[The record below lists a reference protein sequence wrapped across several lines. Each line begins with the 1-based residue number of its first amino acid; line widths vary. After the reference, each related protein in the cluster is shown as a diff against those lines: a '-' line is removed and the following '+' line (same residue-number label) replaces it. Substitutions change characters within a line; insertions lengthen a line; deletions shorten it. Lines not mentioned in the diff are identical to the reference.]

1 MVVKMAKM
9 MKSRRLRKRVRKTL
23 GALFLAS
30 AIAVAA
36 IPVDGL
42 QASTPDGVLG
52 VTIKG
57 KTGGTTDATDGIP
70 FVKNTEPI
78 YVDGVYQFAYVN
90 VGESTNKVA
99 VILGYNS
106 SGHTLEGG
114 KLTIPDTLNVY
125 DKFTDV
131 QGSTDGYVAVGQQL
145 NFLFYERTVHKRDP
159 QTNELLY
166 KEVKEIKD
174 HYVLLDGRKIMI
186 EDYLANPSAYPGR
199 ETEKVQAT
207 DAEGNPR
214 YDDKGNPVMEE
225 LMDKDINGNPIPV
238 YKVVQQEVTIKGDP
252 IMQKEYLPCYYNTR
266 NAEDGWGHFEKDQL
280 YTRIDS
286 TKYDKT
292 DAGNFRG
299 VNKDEQWI
307 TGVAVEYIGNQ
318 VLKKVTK
325 DQKEVITD
333 SDGNMKEITY
343 TVDGYVAGD
352 WITPAKVASGE
363 HKGVFA
369 QTGAIVELEIGSNL
383 KGIGDY
389 AFYFCTGLKT
399 IDLSRNRQLGVIGNH
414 AFDSCLYIE
423 KINVPSNCN
432 MIWIGDHAF
441 YKCQNLQSF
450 SVPVSVQKIGDGAF
464 EDCQALTT
472 VEMFNAVDTIG
483 DHAFK
488 DCVSLTSLTIP
499 QNVVGNLGYNEDH
512 PNYGNKLSLNM
523 VEGCKALKS
532 ITVRN
537 SNADFAESKD
547 KDKKV
552 TYGFDD
558 FIKEMPATFY
568 FEGVDTANG
577 SDTAKKDTLHYTAN
591 ENSIA
596 FKYLND
602 DTYEIVKK
610 QIDGENV
617 YRAIYRVNSQNTL
630 KYCHID
636 QGMSDIDMPS
646 TIGPYKIVTI
656 GADSFQ
662 YNCFI
667 QKVKIPASVRTI
679 ADNAFLGCH
688 NLTDVI
694 FEEPVQCEIGNN
706 AFKTQEAINHR
717 PGCNGELLP
726 EEKLRLTFTGPISYE
741 SGPFKYAMNPKNNVN
756 SGTQS
761 RAYIKYYSGWPTN
774 LTVQYNETTGKN
786 ELVDYPTFSGIS
798 EYDTNSYPYMT
809 KDYVEAAGKA
819 VDAYKDAKGDLTKLT
834 DYQRQIIN
842 SALNISLPQGIES
855 VKDGLFVEK
864 EKEETSD
871 VNKTLTTNGIA
882 EILPNTFEGFK
893 NLKSVFINGAT
904 SSIGDYAFKDCTKLD
919 TVEISPNVNS
929 LGVRPFAGCTS
940 LTDVSF
946 QGGDNFVC
954 DEAII
959 FGLNN
964 GEKNTVVQC
973 LETRG
978 NKKGATSIK
987 AEELAGVTGLAK
999 EAFYDCAGL
1008 GSVDLKGSSI
1018 DKVPEGAFAASAG
1031 NKSTVYSIYLPKT
1044 CKQIQNEA
1052 FKNSAVRYV
1061 EIPGSV
1067 SYIDLNAFNTDKNS
1081 PNKDVNPIWEDPHSI
1096 DFYCEP
1102 DSAANIY
1109 ASNHSNINIS
1119 DKPVEREWEVTF
1131 WVTDRGVEGAV
1142 PRILDEPQIV
1152 KDGEDAVPPEVPEYE
1167 GYKFLYWS
1175 PDYHGVGKNLDVT
1188 AVYEYID
1195 PDTTKLEV
1203 TFLDHD
1209 DTVLKVDR
1217 VFPGDDAVPPAPDPV
1232 REGYRFTGWRPAFT
1246 NITTDMVTYAQY
1258 EKIDSEEFK
1267 YNVTFLDYDDTVLK
1281 VDRVTPGEDAQ
1292 PPLPPSREDYT
1303 FLGWRPDYTNVTEDR
1318 TIYAQYEKMDSDDF
1332 RHVVTFLDYNDEV
1345 LKVERV
1351 SEGNDAQP
1359 PTEPTREGYR
1369 FTGWRPDYRNI
1380 TENVMI
1386 YAQYEK
1392 VDSDELKHNVV
1403 FVDYDEEVL
1412 KVDRV
1417 STGQDAQP
1425 PLPPSR
1431 EGYIFSG
1438 WRPDYKNVTEDL
1450 RIYAQYEKVDSE
1462 DTKFVVRFIDF
1473 DDNVLST
1480 QRVIPGED
1488 AIEPKDPTRE
1498 GYRFTGWRP
1507 AITNIQ
1513 KNLDTYAQY
1522 EQTGGGTQTP
1532 PDSPEPTAT
1541 PAPGST
1547 ATPAPGPTATP
1558 APGEPTPTPVPFYTL
1573 TVRNGSGSGSYI
1585 AGAQVIVIADN
1596 PDSNSEFSHWTI
1608 DPGTAVVA
1616 SKDTIGT
1623 ILTMPACNVT
1633 MTANYK
1639 ARVNNGNGNTS
1650 TNTVTRPSGGS
1661 SGGNTGTSSN
1671 GSSNGTTVVINKN
1684 GLSNTGVVSVTVNG
1698 SSDNFVVKI
1707 SEDANATEAV
1717 LRALMGQY
1725 SDMSKIAYFPMD
1737 ISLYDSTGTAKIT
1750 DTTGLAV
1757 NITLPIPDSLI
1768 PYAGNNKVAGVV
1780 NGQLDKLAPKFTTIS
1795 GVPCISFTATHF
1807 SPYVIYVDTSN
1818 LSEASIRDNTPKT
1831 GDGIHPKWFLAMGLA
1846 CISFVLFIK
1855 KDKKAVP
1862 VKVAAR

>member
-23 GALFLAS
+23 GALFMAS

-42 QASTPDGVLG
+42 QASTGAGGVLG
-52 VTIKG
+52 VTLEQKDSTIPLV
-57 KTGGTTDATDGIP
+57 DA
-70 FVKNTEPI
+70 KEPI

-90 VGESTNKVA
+90 VGGSANKVA

-106 SGHTLEGG
+106 TGHTLEGG

-131 QGSTDGYVAVGQQL
+131 QGSSEGYVAVGQQL
-145 NFLFYERTVHKRDP
+145 NFLFYQHVVHERDP

-166 KEVKEIKD
+166 KEIKENKD
-174 HYVLLDGRKIMI
+174 HYVLLDGRTVLI
-186 EDYLANPSAYPGR
+186 EDYDANPSAYGGR
-199 ETEKVQAT
+199 ETEKVQKT
-207 DAEGNPR
+207 DENDEPVYDSQNQPVYIDKTDIHGN
-214 YDDKGNPVMEE
+214 
-225 LMDKDINGNPIPV
+225 PV
-238 YKVVQQEVTIKGDP
+238 YKVVQKEVTIKGDP
-252 IMQKEYLPCYYNTR
+252 ITHIEYLPCYYNTR
-266 NAEDGWGHFEKDQL
+266 NAEDGWGHFANDEL
-280 YTRIDS
+280 YTRVDS
-286 TKYDKT
+286 TKYDKLEVS
-292 DAGNFRG
+292 NFKR
-299 VNKDEQWI
+299 VAANEQWI
-307 TGVAVEYIGNQ
+307 TNVAVEYIGNQ
-318 VLKKVTK
+318 VLDKVT
-325 DQKEVITD
+325 D
-333 SDGNMKEITY
+333 SNGEERY
-343 TVDGYVAGD
+343 AAGE
-352 WITPAKVASGE
+352 WITSAKVASGA

-369 QTGAIVELEIGSNL
+369 QTGAIVDLVIGPNL

-389 AFYFCTGLKT
+389 AFYFCTGLKS
-399 IDLSRNRQLGVIGNH
+399 IDLTKNTDLEVIGNH

-423 KINVPSNCN
+423 KINVPTNCN
-432 MIWIGDHAF
+432 LKWIGDHAF
-441 YKCQNLQSF
+441 YKCQYLESF
-450 SVPVSVQKIGDGAF
+450 SVPVQVQKIGDGAF
-464 EDCQALTT
+464 EECLALTT
-472 VEMFNAVDTIG
+472 VEMFNGVDTIG

-488 DCVSLTSLTIP
+488 DCEALTSLTIP
-499 QNVVGNLGYNEDH
+499 ANVVGNKGYNDKH
-512 PNYGNKLSLNM
+512 PNYGDKLSLSM

-532 ITVRN
+532 ITVINR
-537 SNADFAESKD
+537 NADFDEGKNSD
-547 KDKKV
+547 GTG
-552 TYGFDD
+552 TYGFEQ
-558 FIKEMPATFY
+558 FIAEMPATFY

-596 FKYLND
+596 FKYLNND
-602 DTYEIVKK
+602 VYEIVKK
-610 QIDGENV
+610 QKDGDKT

-630 KYCHID
+630 IYCHID

-667 QKVKIPASVRTI
+667 KKIKIPASVRTI

-694 FEEPVQCEIGNN
+694 FEEPVQCEIGKN

-717 PGCNGELLP
+717 PGCDEKLLP
-726 EEKLRLTFTGPISYE
+726 EEELRLTFTGPISYE
-741 SGPFKYAMNPKNNVN
+741 SGPFKYAMNPQNNVN

-786 ELVDYPTFSGIS
+786 ELVDYPTFAGIS
-798 EYDTNSYPYMT
+798 KYDENSYPYMT

-819 VDAYKDAKGDLTKLT
+819 VDAYKAANGDLTKLT

-864 EKEETSD
+864 EKEETSN
-871 VNKTLTTNGIA
+871 VNKSLTTNGIA
-882 EILPNTFEGFK
+882 EILPNTFEGFA
-893 NLKSVFINGAT
+893 NLKSVYINGAT
-904 SSIGDYAFKDCTKLD
+904 SSIGDYAFKDCKKLD
-919 TVEISPNVNS
+919 TVEISPNVNT
-929 LGVRPFAGCTS
+929 LGVRPFAGCDA

-946 QGGDNFVC
+946 QGGNNFVC
-954 DEAII
+954 DDAII

-1008 GSVDLKGSSI
+1008 GSIDLKSSSI

-1081 PNKDVNPIWEDPHSI
+1081 PKNAVTDDDGNIIDPAWESPHSI

-1109 ASNHSNINIS
+1109 ASNHENINIS
-1119 DKPVEREWEVTF
+1119 DKPIEREWEVTF

-1142 PRILDEPQIV
+1142 PRILGEPQIV
-1152 KDGEDAVPPEVPEYE
+1152 KDGEDAVPPEYPEYE
-1167 GYKFLYWS
+1167 GYRFDGWS

-1188 AVYEYID
+1188 AMYEFID
-1195 PDTTKLEV
+1195 PDTTKWEV
-1203 TFLDHD
+1203 TFLDYD
-1209 DTVLKVDR
+1209 DSVVKVDR

-1246 NITTDMVTYAQY
+1246 NVTADMVTYAQY

-1267 YNVTFLDYDDTVLK
+1267 YNVTFLDHDDTVLK
-1281 VDRVTPGEDAQ
+1281 VDRVTPGENAQ
-1292 PPLPPSREDYT
+1292 PPLPPSRD
-1303 FLGWRPDYTNVTEDR
+1303 
-1318 TIYAQYEKMDSDDF
+1318 
-1332 RHVVTFLDYNDEV
+1332 
-1345 LKVERV
+1345 
-1351 SEGNDAQP
+1351 
-1359 PTEPTREGYR
+1359 
-1369 FTGWRPDYRNI
+1369 
-1380 TENVMI
+1380 
-1386 YAQYEK
+1386 
-1392 VDSDELKHNVV
+1392 
-1403 FVDYDEEVL
+1403 
-1412 KVDRV
+1412 
-1417 STGQDAQP
+1417 
-1425 PLPPSR
+1425 
-1431 EGYIFSG
+1431 GYIFAG
-1438 WRPDYKNVTEDL
+1438 WRPDYKEVQSDL
-1450 RIYAQYEKVDSE
+1450 TVYAQYEKIDS
-1462 DTKFVVRFIDF
+1462 DDQKFIVRFIDY
-1473 DDNVLST
+1473 DDNVVNV
-1480 QRVIPGED
+1480 QRIALGED
-1488 AIEPKDPTRE
+1488 AMEPKDPVRE

-1507 AITNIQ
+1507 AFTNVT
-1513 KNLDTYAQY
+1513 KDVDVYAQY
-1522 EQTGGGTQTP
+1522 VPLGWDPTP
-1532 PDSPEPTAT
+1532 TPDPNATPSPTAT
-1541 PAPGST
+1541 PDPN
-1547 ATPAPGPTATP
+1547 ATPGPNATPTPGPGPTP

-1573 TVRNGSGSGSYI
+1573 TVRNGSGSGSYV
-1585 AGAQVIVIADN
+1585 AGAQVIVVADN

-1616 SKDTIGT
+1616 SKDTMGT

-1639 ARVNNGNGNTS
+1639 ARVNNGNGS
-1650 TNTVTRPSGGS
+1650 TGTGTVTRPSGGS
-1661 SGGNTGTSSN
+1661 SNGGSTGTSSN

-1717 LRALMGQY
+1717 LRALMGEY

-1737 ISLYDSTGTAKIT
+1737 ISLYDSTGTTKIT
-1750 DTTGLAV
+1750 DTAGLAV

-1818 LSEASIRDNTPKT
+1818 LSEAAIRDNTPKT

-1855 KDKKAVP
+1855 KDKRAVP
-1862 VKVAAR
+1862 VKVAAAR